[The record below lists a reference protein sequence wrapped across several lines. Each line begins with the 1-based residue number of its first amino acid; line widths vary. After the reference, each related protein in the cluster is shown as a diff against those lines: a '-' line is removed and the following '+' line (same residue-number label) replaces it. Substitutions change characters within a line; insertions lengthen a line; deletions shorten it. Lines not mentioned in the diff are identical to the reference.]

1 VRCAVEAGIENMT
14 NAWVWLVCVR
24 AIHLW
29 CLVITLDTNILVKN
43 EKKLIHGNHFT
54 RRSQCFHSGVHL
66 DLCKVANKGGVGT
79 FRSSEA
85 CSALLLQTSAGDG
98 HATASTPKHPL
109 TLLLL
114 LSGLAFL
121 LLRGLKHQRKPACVA
136 RRGRD
141 GSGCV
146 VSVCVSAV
154 VRQENRL
161 GRHG

>member
-1 VRCAVEAGIENMT
+1 VEAGIENMT

-54 RRSQCFHSGVHL
+54 RRSKCFHSGVHL

-98 HATASTPKHPL
+98 HATASTPSTHSPFFFFC
-109 TLLLL
+109 
-114 LSGLAFL
+114 LALPFFFFGGSSINAN
-121 LLRGLKHQRKPACVA
+121 LRAS
-136 RRGRD
+136 RG
-141 GSGCV
+141 
-146 VSVCVSAV
+146 AV
-154 VRQENRL
+154 VTAV
-161 GRHG
+161 GAW